1 LAKRAGAEV
10 FTTVGAED
18 KKEVAAS
25 AGADHV
31 ILYRDV
37 PFDEA
42 VVAVAGERPLD
53 VVFDGVG
60 AATFDAGLKLL
71 RPRGMMVTF
80 GNASGPVTPVAPLT
94 LSTNGSLFLT
104 RPTLGDYIRQ
114 PSELQ
119 ARGADLFRW
128 VSEGTL
134 DVHIG
139 ATFPMEE
146 AADAHRA
153 LEGRMTTGKL
163 LITPQ

>member
-1 LAKRAGAEV
+1 
-10 FTTVGAED
+10 
-18 KKEVAAS
+18 
-25 AGADHV
+25 
-31 ILYRDV
+31 
-37 PFDEA
+37 
-42 VVAVAGERPLD
+42 
-53 VVFDGVG
+53 
-60 AATFDAGLKLL
+60 
-71 RPRGMMVTF
+71 
-80 GNASGPVTPVAPLT
+80 LT